1 MAKQNTA
8 PTMKDVAKEAGVS
21 LGTVSKVINGIPVG
35 EEYRKKVEQ
44 AIKELDY
51 HLNAYARGLK
61 SNRTN
66 TIAAILPTIA
76 HPYFGLIAHC
86 INSSLQKRGY
96 QMLLC
101 DTDYDNE
108 KEQEMIRM
116 AEQNKV
122 DGIITLTYDPK
133 LEVPS
138 EINSVSIDRYLGA
151 NIPCVASDNYAGGRL
166 AAEKLMENGCR
177 KLAFLRVGSS
187 IVGETNKRKDGFV
200 AACEAAGVPY
210 EIKNLEDARDGTV
223 FDPMAEFAVFLDD
236 HLQDGVLE
244 FDGIFC
250 VTDRLAY
257 QIVQLLRLMGLRV
270 PEDVQVIGFDG
281 LRTFGDMDYYCST
294 IVQPVDAI
302 AETCVEVVLNEN
314 RANTPSL
321 LCLPVSYA
329 YGGTTKA

>member
-1 MAKQNTA
+1 
-8 PTMKDVAKEAGVS
+8 
-21 LGTVSKVINGIPVG
+21 
-35 EEYRKKVEQ
+35 
-44 AIKELDY
+44 
-51 HLNAYARGLK
+51 
-61 SNRTN
+61 
-66 TIAAILPTIA
+66 
-76 HPYFGLIAHC
+76 
-86 INSSLQKRGY
+86 
-96 QMLLC
+96 
-101 DTDYDNE
+101 
-108 KEQEMIRM
+108 
-116 AEQNKV
+116 
-122 DGIITLTYDPK
+122 
-133 LEVPS
+133 
-138 EINSVSIDRYLGA
+138 
-151 NIPCVASDNYAGGRL
+151 
-166 AAEKLMENGCR
+166 MENGCR
-177 KLAFLRVGSS
+177 RLAFLRVGSS

-200 AACEAAGVPY
+200 AACEAAGIPY

-321 LCLPVSYA
+321 LCLPVRYA